1 MPTPE
6 RACFAQTN
14 AARES
19 SVYPREEGWTM
30 ITPRALCSLT
40 RESVSRFSQDF
51 APSMGAALAYY
62 TIFSIAPLLI
72 IAIAVAGF
80 VFGENAA
87 RGEVFAQLRGLI
99 GDQGAAAIEATVKSA
114 SQTGS
119 GTFAALV
126 GIVIL
131 LLGATSVFAELQ
143 SDLDRIWDSPKPA
156 KPGIWG
162 ILRGR
167 VLSFG
172 MVLGIGFLLLVSL
185 VLSAAL
191 AALGHLWRGA
201 FPGGDMF
208 VQVVNFIVGFL
219 IITGLFALIY
229 KVLPRCDIGWADVWI
244 GATVTSLLFSIGKS
258 LIGLYLGRSS
268 VASSFG
274 AAGSLVI
281 VLLWVYYSAQI
292 FLFGAEFTR
301 TYSYSH
307 GTRKDAAEAAT
318 KATIDG
324 TIVGA
329 DTGAAEDRRTKDEGI
344 SGAQMARGRAAM
356 GTGPASAEST
366 TPEAPAFAR
375 EALPAFAK
383 LRIAAGIAAAVG
395 LIAGEI
401 LSELRRER
409 RFGRRA

>member
-1 MPTPE
+1 
-6 RACFAQTN
+6 
-14 AARES
+14 
-19 SVYPREEGWTM
+19 M
-30 ITPRALCSLT
+30 ITPRALWSLT

-119 GTFAALV
+119 GTFAAIA

-131 LLGATSVFAELQ
+131 LVGATSVFAELQ

-162 ILRGR
+162 MLRGR

-185 VLSAAL
+185 LLSAAL
-191 AALGHLWRGA
+191 SALGHVWRGA
-201 FPGGDMF
+201 LPGGDMF
-208 VQVVNFIVGFL
+208 VQVINFIVGFL

-229 KVLPRCDIGWADVWI
+229 KVLPRCDISWADVWI
-244 GATVTSLLFSIGKS
+244 GASVTSLLFSVGKL
-258 LIGLYLGRSS
+258 LIGLYLGKSS

-292 FLFGAEFTR
+292 FLLGAEFTR

-307 GTRKDAAEAAT
+307 GTRQGRPKTRAKE
-318 KATIDG
+318 
-324 TIVGA
+324 
-329 DTGAAEDRRTKDEGI
+329 GAAA
-344 SGAQMARGRAAM
+344 SPQSQQGAPARPPRATSA
-356 GTGPASAEST
+356 PAP
-366 TPEAPAFAR
+366 TPEAEPAPYGERIRASGPR
-375 EALPAFAK
+375 PAYEK

-395 LIAGEI
+395 LIAGEMVG
-401 LSELRRER
+401 ELRR
-409 RFGRRA
+409 GRRLVRRS